1 MLPSFLFGATLLG
14 MKPQF
19 KTIKTSCGNKVTLTA
34 PSKELLAERVAQSNK
49 DHREGRGCPAC
60 NPVKVPG

>member
-1 MLPSFLFGATLLG
+1 

-19 KTIKTSCGNKVTLTA
+19 KTIKTACGNKVTLTA

-60 NPVKVPG
+60 IPAKMLG